1 MKSGDCWAGGLVAV
15 IGIIAISAA
24 WPLAF
29 WSEFGPGPGF
39 FPLVLGS
46 GLILMGSVV
55 GVAGWPGRK
64 DASGSDAS
72 FRKPLLVAGVM
83 AGYLAVLDF
92 LGFVVATALF
102 LFTLIH
108 WVESRKAWQ
117 ALALAIFITLGLHL
131 VFDTLLKTA
140 LPLGILKW
148 IS

>member
-1 MKSGDCWAGGLVAV
+1 MKPGDGWAGGFVALVGV
-15 IGIIAISAA
+15 IAIYAA
-24 WPLAF
+24 WPLDF
-29 WSEFGPGPGF
+29 WSEYGPGPGF

-46 GLILMGSVV
+46 ALVVMG
-55 GVAGWPGRK
+55 GAVA
-64 DASGSDAS
+64 ASGWMRREVAS
-72 FRKPLLVAGVM
+72 FDGQLRKPLLVAGIL

-92 LGFVVATALF
+92 LGFAVATALF

-108 WVESRKAWQ
+108 WVESRRAW
-117 ALALAIFITLGLHL
+117 LALTLAVSITLALHL

>member
-1 MKSGDCWAGGLVAV
+1 MKYGDCWAGGVVAV
-15 IGIIAISAA
+15 IGIIAIYAA
-24 WPLAF
+24 WPLNF
-29 WSEFGPGPGF
+29 WSEFGPGAGF
-39 FPLVLGS
+39 FPLVLGF

-55 GVAGWPGRK
+55 GVGGWTGRK
-64 DASGSDAS
+64 GASESEAS
-72 FRKPLLVAGVM
+72 FRKPLVVASVM

-92 LGFVVATALF
+92 LGFAVATALF

-108 WVESRKAWQ
+108 WVESRNAWQ

-140 LPLGILKW
+140 LPIGILKW